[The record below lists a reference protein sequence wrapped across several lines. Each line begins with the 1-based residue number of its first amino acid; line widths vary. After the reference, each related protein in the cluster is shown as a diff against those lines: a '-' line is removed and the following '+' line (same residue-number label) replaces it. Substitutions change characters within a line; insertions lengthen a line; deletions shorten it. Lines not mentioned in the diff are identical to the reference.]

1 MEGCKDVMTID
12 TLFTKKLIARI
23 IKKAIKKKTQA
34 NVEIFL
40 DKLSVGIDDADVS
53 FTISLSGSMKKEDL
67 NILLKDLI

>member
-34 NVEIFL
+34 NVEISF
-40 DKLSVGIDDADVS
+40 DKLSVSIDDADVS
-53 FTISLSGSMKKEDL
+53 FTVSLSGSMKKEDL